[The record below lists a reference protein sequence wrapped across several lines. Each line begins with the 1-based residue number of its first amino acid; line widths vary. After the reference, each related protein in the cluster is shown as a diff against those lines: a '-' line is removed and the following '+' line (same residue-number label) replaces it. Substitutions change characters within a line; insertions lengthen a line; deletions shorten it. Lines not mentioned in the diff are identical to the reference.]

1 MTIDNGMSQIKTII
15 FDLGGVIITLDPQQ
29 AVNRFKALGLS
40 DAEERLDSYTQSGI
54 FGDLEHGLITA
65 EDFRREFSK
74 LVGHEVTHEECA
86 YAWQGYALEV
96 PKRNLE
102 FLKRLR
108 QEGYRVLLL
117 SNTNPY
123 MMEWAESEA
132 FDGEGHPVSYYF
144 DHCYLSYQLKL
155 MKPSEQI
162 FRAVLHNEKTFAS
175 ECLFVDDG
183 ARNVATASQLGM
195 MTLLPENGEDWTA
208 KINDFL
214 MNNE

>member
-1 MTIDNGMSQIKTII
+1 MIKTVI
-15 FDLGGVIITLDPQQ
+15 FDLGGVVVTLDPQQ
-29 AVNRFKALGLS
+29 AIRRFQDLGLA
-40 DAEERLDSYTQSGI
+40 DAGQRLDSYTQSGI

-74 LVGHEVTHEECA
+74 LVGREVTHEACA

-96 PKRNLE
+96 PERNLQT
-102 FLKRLR
+102 LVRLR

-123 MMEWAESEA
+123 MMEWAESPD
-132 FDGEGHPVSYYF
+132 FDGQGHPVSYYF

-155 MKPSEQI
+155 MKPSEMI
-162 FRAVLHNEKTFAS
+162 FRELLRQEKTFAS
-175 ECLFVDDG
+175 ECLFIDDG

-195 MTLLPENGEDWTA
+195 RTLMPENGADWTGE
-208 KINDFL
+208 IFNL
-214 MNNE
+214 LNNN